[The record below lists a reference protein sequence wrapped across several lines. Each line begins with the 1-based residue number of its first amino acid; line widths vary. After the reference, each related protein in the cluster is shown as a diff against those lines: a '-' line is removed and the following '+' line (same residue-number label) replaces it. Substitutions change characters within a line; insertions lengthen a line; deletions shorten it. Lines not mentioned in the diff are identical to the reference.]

1 MKLLFRITDETVG
14 PGQTCIAW
22 RPNGS
27 TLALASANK
36 SVVLYDKK
44 GAIVDVLD
52 VTGNVIAM
60 AWDKEGDV
68 LGIIVDASSLA
79 ILWNMNTR
87 NAEQLETAMGAR
99 ELPSCLA
106 WSAMSPLLA
115 IGNSNGNLF
124 IYNQKMSRKIPV
136 LGKHQRKI
144 TGVAMTKQDEILCC
158 SDDNTITVSSADG
171 ETTRT
176 LTVSGEPND
185 LQVGEVKRPGGN
197 VDVIVSAVLAK
208 KTLFLSTL
216 SDKPAEKLNA
226 DGESENSMNLQFQEK
241 YGSIIAHVWF
251 NDGYMIVGFEKGF
264 VVCISAHPS
273 EMGQEIFSV
282 AEYKTYLAAVT
293 ASQAFGKILTV
304 GDHQIKV
311 REMRELNDMFVIM
324 DVDTEKDLSQVECS
338 ADGQLVAVAARGG
351 GVSVYLTKMPTMGAA
366 YGNTIAVLSS
376 LNQITY
382 LTDGDKQ
389 KGIVINIA
397 IEPSV
402 IAVGPYHVAA
412 ATNNRVWIYNISTAG
427 TSQTAAEGE
436 YLSSV
441 IDIKLNDEFICVVM
455 DGKARLHRSNYLVFF
470 SLEEWCVVS
479 EYRHTTAIR
488 QICPD
493 QEGLRVAI
501 FDERAQTWVYSPVDD
516 SMRKLPAVGSAIH
529 YKAAL
534 WETFTIDRDTFV
546 VYDNSNIYV
555 YLLNRSP
562 IEDESVLYIGSTKL
576 PYAHAPLMLSKGI
589 VHCLTSSG
597 KTSGVLL
604 DSHRTDTVL
613 EGKPQA
619 VVRDLLKQ
627 ALQLKR

>member
-27 TLALASANK
+27 TLALAR
-36 SVVLYDKK
+36 
-44 GAIVDVLD
+44 
-52 VTGNVIAM
+52 NVIAM

-106 WSAMSPLLA
+106 WSSVSPLLA

-176 LTVSGEPND
+176 LTVSGEPYD

-251 NDGYMIVGFEKGF
+251 NDGYMIVGFEK
-264 VVCISAHPS
+264 
-273 EMGQEIFSV
+273 
-282 AEYKTYLAAVT
+282 
-293 ASQAFGKILTV
+293 
-304 GDHQIKV
+304 
-311 REMRELNDMFVIM
+311 
-324 DVDTEKDLSQVECS
+324 
-338 ADGQLVAVAARGG
+338 
-351 GVSVYLTKMPTMGAA
+351 
-366 YGNTIAVLSS
+366 
-376 LNQITY
+376 
-382 LTDGDKQ
+382 
-389 KGIVINIA
+389 
-397 IEPSV
+397 
-402 IAVGPYHVAA
+402 
-412 ATNNRVWIYNISTAG
+412 
-427 TSQTAAEGE
+427 
-436 YLSSV
+436 YLS
-441 IDIKLNDEFICVVM
+441 
-455 DGKARLHRSNYLVFF
+455 LHFL
-470 SLEEWCVVS
+470 
-479 EYRHTTAIR
+479 
-488 QICPD
+488 
-493 QEGLRVAI
+493 
-501 FDERAQTWVYSPVDD
+501 AQS
-516 SMRKLPAVGSAIH
+516 I
-529 YKAAL
+529 
-534 WETFTIDRDTFV
+534 
-546 VYDNSNIYV
+546 
-555 YLLNRSP
+555 
-562 IEDESVLYIGSTKL
+562 
-576 PYAHAPLMLSKGI
+576 
-589 VHCLTSSG
+589 
-597 KTSGVLL
+597 
-604 DSHRTDTVL
+604 
-613 EGKPQA
+613 
-619 VVRDLLKQ
+619 
-627 ALQLKR
+627 